1 MARNM
6 QSSSSRKN
14 RLSDRDMLMDLLVTQ
29 KYLSH
34 FYDHA
39 VMESSSS
46 NIRDTFEALQQDE
59 HETGR
64 TLFNVMQER
73 GWYSVSAG
81 GQRGGYRGQQ
91 NRRGKN
97 NQQQYD
103 ISADSSYG
111 VTSGSQQY
119 GNRLRQRDA
128 GKNGFFS
135 GQQQKG
141 RQQLQYQ

>member
-46 NIRDTFEALQQDE
+46 NIRDAFEALQQDE

-73 GWYSVSAG
+73 GWYSISAS
-81 GQRGGYRGQQ
+81 GQRGQQ

-119 GNRLRQRDA
+119 GNRLRQRDT
-128 GKNGFFS
+128 GKNGFFA
-135 GQQQKG
+135 GKQQKG